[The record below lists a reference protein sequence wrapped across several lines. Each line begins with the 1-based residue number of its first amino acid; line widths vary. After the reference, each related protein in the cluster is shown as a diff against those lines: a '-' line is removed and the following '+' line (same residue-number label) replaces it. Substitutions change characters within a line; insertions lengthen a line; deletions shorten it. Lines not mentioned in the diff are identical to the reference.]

1 MAPLLTIDAD
11 ASEVLAAMDRLG
23 DQVSSHVKAAAKVTA
38 DAIAKETR
46 ARIPRRAG
54 GPTYA
59 RHTADGVT
67 VEETYSGDG
76 YVVFI
81 AQPDMAG
88 LPGWLEFGTKHMTP
102 RPALFASANLER
114 GSHDRRIVEAV
125 NDAIEGVGLGD

>member
-1 MAPLLTIDAD
+1 MAPLLKIDAD

-23 DQVSSHVKAAAKVTA
+23 DRVASHVKAAAKVTA

-54 GPTYA
+54 GPTYS
-59 RHTADGVT
+59 RHTAEGVT
-67 VEETYSGDG
+67 VEEAHSGDG

-88 LPGWLEFGTKHMTP
+88 LPGWLEFGTKYMPP
-102 RPALFASANLER
+102 RPALFASATLER